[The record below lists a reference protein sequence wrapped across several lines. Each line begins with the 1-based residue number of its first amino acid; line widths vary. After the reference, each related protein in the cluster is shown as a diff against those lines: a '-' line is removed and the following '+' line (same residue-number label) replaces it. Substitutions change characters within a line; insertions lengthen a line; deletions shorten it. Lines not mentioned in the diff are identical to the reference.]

1 MRGAGNQGLPKQIW
15 APSLQQIEAALDLIQ
30 PAPKVR
36 SHCKRAI
43 GAALGKIE
51 WAKLWRHS
59 PAAIKRK
66 FNNFVKKLRAI
77 ENSEIPLY
85 AKKSM
90 MDEIRNFRE
99 QCEQIADKQKIRH
112 GSKQKSNAKRTAA
125 EAAYHLLANF
135 RKPPGLTRSGI
146 WHKLAIVLYGDKAAD
161 LFDYMRESYRSQKF

>member
-1 MRGAGNQGLPKQIW
+1 MGCATPTNCGARTRRERRLTRSGLTMRGLGNQELPGQIW
-15 APSLQQIEAALDLIQ
+15 VPSEQQIEAALELIQ

-51 WAKLWRHS
+51 WARLWRHS

-85 AKKSM
+85 AKGSM

-112 GSKQKSNAKRTAA
+112 GSKQKEKT
-125 EAAYHLLANF
+125 
-135 RKPPGLTRSGI
+135 
-146 WHKLAIVLYGDKAAD
+146 KAD
-161 LFDYMRESYRSQKF
+161 RG